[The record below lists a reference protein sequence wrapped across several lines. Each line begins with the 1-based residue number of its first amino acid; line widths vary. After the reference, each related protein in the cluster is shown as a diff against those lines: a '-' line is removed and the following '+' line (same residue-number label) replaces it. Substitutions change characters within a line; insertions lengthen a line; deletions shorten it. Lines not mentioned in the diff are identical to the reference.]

1 MKERKQDKR
10 DKKQYRDDDLL
21 ILMDDDLDSRLEQL
35 PDDTKREERSRK
47 TKDTRARDVR
57 TTPPPKRKKTS
68 PKTEQKPAKALSARK
83 SKKPRN
89 KEFAR
94 ITYMFVS
101 LFLVLMG
108 YIVYFNV
115 VEAKNI
121 INSPYN
127 RRQDLF
133 ADRVVRGKIL
143 DKDGE
148 VLAET
153 EVDEDG
159 NETRNYPQDDLFAH
173 VLGYSV
179 KGKAG
184 LESVENFNLLT
195 SNAFILEKIVNEF
208 QGKKNIG
215 DNVVTTLD
223 TDLQQAAYDALGDHK
238 GAVVVMEASTGKI
251 LSMVSKPTYDPNS
264 VSEDWTKLNTDED
277 SALLNRATQG
287 KYAPGS
293 TFKLVTTLAFMRQNS
308 NYESYSYNC
317 SSEIEHDGTT
327 IHCSGDVAH
336 GKEDLR
342 LSVANSCNTSFS
354 NIGLSLNIKKYRETA
369 KELLFNSELPS
380 PLMYGESK
388 FVLSEKDSDAELMMT
403 SIGQGKTQV
412 SPYHMALITSAIA
425 NGGKLMKPYLVD
437 RITNYSGTTVT
448 KNMPEEYKQ
457 LMTSEEASKLTEY
470 MEAVVEEGT
479 AKALRGQNYTVAG
492 KTGTAEYSIDKTK
505 THSWFVGF
513 TNVDNPDLVIS
524 VVVEGADTSG
534 VRAVNVAKKILNS
547 YY

>member
-1 MKERKQDKR
+1 MKERRQDRK
-10 DKKQYRDDDLL
+10 DKKQYRDDDIL

-35 PDDTKREERSRK
+35 PDDTKRGEERDR
-47 TKDTRARDVR
+47 R
-57 TTPPPKRKKTS
+57 TPPPRNRRPKAS
-68 PKTEQKPAKALSARK
+68 PPPARRTEAPKKPAKKASK
-83 SKKPRN
+83 KKKPRN

-94 ITYMFVS
+94 ITYLFVS
-101 LFLVLMG
+101 IFLVLMG

-115 VEAKNI
+115 VEAKDI

-133 ADRVVRGKIL
+133 SDRVVRGKIL
-143 DKDGE
+143 AQDGT

-153 EVDEDG
+153 DVAEDG
-159 NETRNYPQDDLFAH
+159 TETRNYPQDDLFAH
-173 VLGYSV
+173 VLGYAV

-184 LESVENFNLLT
+184 MESVENFNLLT
-195 SNAFILEKIVNEF
+195 SNAFILEKISKEF
-208 QGKKNIG
+208 QGEKNIG

-223 TDLQQAAYDALGDHK
+223 TDLQQAAYDALGSHK

-251 LSMVSKPTYDPNS
+251 LSMVSKPTYDPNHVAENWAS
-264 VSEDWTKLNTDED
+264 LNADED

-293 TFKLVTTLAFMRQNS
+293 TFKLVTALAFMRQNS
-308 NYESYSYNC
+308 DYPSYSYQC
-317 SSEIEHDGTT
+317 SSEIEHEGTT

-336 GKEDLR
+336 GEEDLR
-342 LSVANSCNTSFS
+342 TSVANSCNASFS

-369 KELLFNSELPS
+369 KDLLFNSALPS

-388 FVLSEKDSDAELMMT
+388 FVLSEKDSDAEVMMT
-403 SIGQGKTQV
+403 AIGQGKTQV
-412 SPYHMALITSAIA
+412 SPYHMALITASIA

-437 RITNYSGTTVT
+437 RITNYSGTTVS
-448 KNMPEEYKQ
+448 KNMPEEYAQ
-457 LMTSEEASKLTEY
+457 LMTSKEAAQLTEY

-492 KTGTAEYSIDKTK
+492 KTGTAEYSVDKTK

-513 TNVDNPDLVIS
+513 TNVENPELVIS
-524 VVVEGADTSG
+524 VLVEGADTSG

>member
-1 MKERKQDKR
+1 MKEKKR
-10 DKKQYRDDDLL
+10 DGKGRRQYLDDDLL
-21 ILMDDDLDSRLEQL
+21 ILMDDDLDSRLERL
-35 PDDTKREERSRK
+35 PDNTRREEQDVRKK
-47 TKDTRARDVR
+47 TKQ
-57 TTPPPKRKKTS
+57 PSGKRKKT
-68 PKTEQKPAKALSARK
+68 TERK
-83 SKKPRN
+83 EPMKSNGRKGKKPRN

-94 ITYMFVS
+94 ITYMFVG

-115 VEAKNI
+115 AEAKTI

-127 RRQDLF
+127 RRQDIF

-148 VLAET
+148 VLAKTDVE
-153 EVDEDG
+153 EDG
-159 NETRNYPQDDLFAH
+159 TETRRYPQGDLYAH

-195 SNAFILEKIVNEF
+195 SNAFILEKIMKEF
-208 QGKKNIG
+208 KGEKNIG

-223 TDLQQAAYDALGDHK
+223 TDLQQAAYDALGSQK
-238 GAVVVMEASTGKI
+238 GAVVVMEANTGKI
-251 LSMVSKPTYDPNS
+251 LSMVSKPTYDPNDVAENWAS
-264 VSEDWTKLNTDED
+264 LNQDED
-277 SALLNRATQG
+277 SALLNRAMQG

-308 NYESYSYNC
+308 DYASYTYDC
-317 SSEIEHDGTT
+317 SSEIEHEGTT

-336 GKEDLR
+336 GEEDLR
-342 LSVANSCNTSFS
+342 SSVANSCNTSFS
-354 NIGLSLNIKKYRETA
+354 NIGLSLDIKKYQETA
-369 KELLFNSELPS
+369 KELLFNSKLPS

-388 FVLSEKDSDAELMMT
+388 FVLSEKDSDAEVMMT

-437 RITNYSGTTVT
+437 KITNYSGTTVT

-457 LMTSEEASKLTEY
+457 LMTSKEAAELTEY
-470 MEAVVEEGT
+470 MTAVVEEGT

-492 KTGTAEYSIDKTK
+492 KTGTAEYSVDKEK

-513 TNVDNPDLVIS
+513 TNVENPELVIS
-524 VVVEGADTSG
+524 VVVEGSDRSG
-534 VRAVNVAKKILNS
+534 VRAVNVAKKVLNS